1 MKEVKKDIARV
12 ALPWIGGATLALVV
26 ACSSPAGGQPQA
38 QQPTPSPAATST
50 GTTTTYKDISV
61 EIEGQLFKLVNGA
74 SETAAAPGSA
84 SKIVTTYF
92 GNEATGDVNGDGSP
106 DTAFLIT
113 QSRGGSGTFYYVV
126 VALRA
131 SGGYSGTNA
140 VLLGDRIAPQ
150 MTQISGSDII
160 VSYADRKP
168 GEPMTA
174 SPSVGVSMYLRVTGG
189 RLVVV
194 R

>member
-1 MKEVKKDIARV
+1 MKKDLARV
-12 ALPWIGGATLALVV
+12 ALPWIGGATLALLVT
-26 ACSSPAGGQPQA
+26 CSSPAADRRQA
-38 QQPTPSPAATST
+38 NGPAPSPAATSA
-50 GTTTTYKDISV
+50 GTTTPYKDISV

-92 GNEATGDVNGDGSP
+92 ANEATGDLNGDGSA

-113 QSRGGSGTFYYVV
+113 QSRGGTGTFYYVV
-126 VALRA
+126 VALRT

-150 MTQISGSDII
+150 MTRISGSDLI
-160 VSYADRKP
+160 VYYADRKP

>member
-1 MKEVKKDIARV
+1 VKKDLARV
-12 ALPWIGGATLALVV
+12 ALPWIGGATLALLVT
-26 ACSSPAGGQPQA
+26 CSSPAADRRQA
-38 QQPTPSPAATST
+38 NGPAPSPAATSA
-50 GTTTTYKDISV
+50 GTTTPYKDISV

-92 GNEATGDVNGDGSP
+92 GNEATGDLNGDGSA

-113 QSRGGSGTFYYVV
+113 QSRGGTGTFYYVV
-126 VALRA
+126 VALRT

-150 MTQISGSDII
+150 MTRISGSDLI
-160 VSYADRKP
+160 VYYADRKP

>member
-1 MKEVKKDIARV
+1 MKKDLARV
-12 ALPWIGGATLALVV
+12 ALPWIGGATLALLVT
-26 ACSSPAGGQPQA
+26 CSSPAADRRQA
-38 QQPTPSPAATST
+38 NGPAPSPAATSA
-50 GTTTTYKDISV
+50 GTTTPYKDISV

-92 GNEATGDVNGDGSP
+92 GNEATGDLNGDGSA

-113 QSRGGSGTFYYVV
+113 QSRGGTGTFYYVV
-126 VALRA
+126 VALRT

-150 MTQISGSDII
+150 MTRISGSDLI
-160 VSYADRKP
+160 VYYADRKP